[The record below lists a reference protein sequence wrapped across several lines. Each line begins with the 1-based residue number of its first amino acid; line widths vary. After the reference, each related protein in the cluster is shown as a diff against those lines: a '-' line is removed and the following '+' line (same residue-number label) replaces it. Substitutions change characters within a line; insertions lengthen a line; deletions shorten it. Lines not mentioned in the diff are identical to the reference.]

1 MIRMLD
7 PAAFQTVPWKNGG
20 GTATDIAVGFG
31 ADGAVDWRV
40 GTAAI
45 LKDGP
50 FSDYEGVTRTFTI
63 VEGPGVHLD
72 FADEGTRTL
81 DRDQPTRFPGAPAP
95 FCRLRDAASATAFNL
110 LTRDGAA
117 SGEVSIRRGHAAEE
131 PVAAAGIVVLHALE
145 EAWSLTA
152 DGETVVVHQ
161 GAAVQVEGAATVT
174 VSSAIGGRAAVVT
187 IRPEP

>member
-1 MIRMLD
+1 MTRILY
-7 PAAFQTVPWKNGG
+7 PAGFHTVPWKNGG
-20 GTATDIAVGFG
+20 GTATDIAVSLG
-31 ADGAVDWRV
+31 ADGEPDWRV

-50 FSDYEGVTRTFTI
+50 FSDYAGVTRTFTI

-72 FADEGTRTL
+72 FAGEGTRTL
-81 DRDQPTRFPGAPAP
+81 PRDEPTRFAGAPAP
-95 FCRLRDAASATAFNL
+95 FCRLRDGKPATAFNL

-117 SGEVSIRRGHAAEE
+117 TGEVAIRRGRGAEE
-131 PVAAAGIVVLHALE
+131 PVAAAPVVVLFALE

-161 GAAVQVEGAATVT
+161 GAAVQVEGAQAVT
-174 VSSAIGGRAAVVT
+174 VSSAPGGRAAVVT
-187 IRPEP
+187 IGEG

>member
-1 MIRMLD
+1 MIRLLD

-20 GTATDIAVGFG
+20 GTATDIAVGLS
-31 ADGAVDWRV
+31 ADGEVDWRV

-63 VEGPGVHLD
+63 VAGPGVHLD
-72 FADEGTRTL
+72 FAGEGTRTL
-81 DRDQPTRFPGAPAP
+81 DRDQPTRFAGAPAP
-95 FCRLRDAASATAFNL
+95 FCRLRDGASATAFNL

-117 SGEVSIRRGHAAEE
+117 TGDVSIRRGHAAEE
-131 PVAAAGIVVLHALE
+131 PVPPAGILVLYALE

-152 DGETVVVHQ
+152 DGKSVIVHQ
-161 GAAVQVEGAATVT
+161 GAAAQVEGAAAITI
-174 VSSAIGGRAAVVT
+174 SSAIGGRAALVT
-187 IRPEP
+187 IDRR